1 MKQLFILSSFEQRRR
16 RGVGTLVVL
25 PERLRV
31 ILCRGLDGGGGQSAA
46 AAVPDPGAEQAA
58 LSSSLSFYPLR

>member
-31 ILCRGLDGGGGQSAA
+31 ILCSRGDDGGGGGGQSVAA
-46 AAVPDPGAEQAA
+46 ATAVRPSVPDPGAE
-58 LSSSLSFYPLR
+58 